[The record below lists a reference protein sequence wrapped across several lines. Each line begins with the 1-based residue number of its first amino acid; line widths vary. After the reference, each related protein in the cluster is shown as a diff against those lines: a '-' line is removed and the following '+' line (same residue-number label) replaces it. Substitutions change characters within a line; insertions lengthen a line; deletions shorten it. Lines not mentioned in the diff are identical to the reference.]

1 MRRLIL
7 VLLTLL
13 LMILLV
19 ACGGGSGDNGSSSN
33 SEPASSSVAS
43 NAVDKEE
50 KDMELTLTV
59 DGKEVPVSWED
70 NESVGALKE
79 AAPLEIKMSMY
90 GGNEQVGPIGKEL
103 PSDDKNITTEAGDIV
118 LYQSNQ
124 IVIFYG
130 SNTWDYTP
138 LGHVELSKDEMT
150 ELLDNGDVTI
160 AIK

>member
-7 VLLTLL
+7 VMLTML

-19 ACGGGSGDNGSSSN
+19 ACGGEEHKAPEAESEQSQMESSQV
-33 SEPASSSVAS
+33 SV
-43 NAVDKEE
+43 NEE

-59 DGKEVPVSWED
+59 DGKEVPVIWED

-130 SNTWDYTP
+130 SNTWDYTS

>member
-7 VLLTLL
+7 VLLTML

-19 ACGGGSGDNGSSSN
+19 ACGGESGDGSSLSD
-33 SEPASSSVAS
+33 SESAASSVVSDEG
-43 NAVDKEE
+43 DKEE
-50 KDMELTLTV
+50 KDMELSLTI

-130 SNTWDYTP
+130 SNTWDYTS

-150 ELLDNGDVTI
+150 ELLDNGDVTL